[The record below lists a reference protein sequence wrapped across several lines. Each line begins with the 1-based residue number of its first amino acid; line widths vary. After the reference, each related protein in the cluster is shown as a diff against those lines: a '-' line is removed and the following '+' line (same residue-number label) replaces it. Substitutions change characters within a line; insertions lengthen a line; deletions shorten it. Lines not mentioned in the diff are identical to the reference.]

1 MEKNE
6 TKIYVGRW
14 DMLPAEWCGIN
25 TLEVASEEDIAK
37 EVDRQRSIL
46 ATNKPRS
53 EEECDY
59 VGVYT
64 PEVFEAEFNYDLQGF
79 FTTQTYWIKIF

>member
-6 TKIYVGRW
+6 IRIYVGRW
-14 DMLPAEWCGIN
+14 DMLPAEWEGIQG
-25 TLEVASEEDIAK
+25 LDVADEGEVK
-37 EVDRQRSIL
+37 REVERQHSIL
-46 ATNKPRS
+46 ATNKPHS